1 MRGRVL
7 IGGALLVGLLLAGCG
22 EKPKPEAVS
31 TTVPEAT
38 PTTTT
43 ERTLT
48 VIVSNDPPSP
58 PPPPARP
65 VAPKNLPDE
74 FLLIDRHGRLVALD
88 GTSLGTAK
96 GVSYPWITTF
106 SDHANRAWTFKNGR
120 LVRAK
125 HHLFKLRLSSDS
137 RQCSELGR
145 IPSGA
150 LVSCLQ
156 GDAGLFVRDSGG
168 AVRTLVPPPRD
179 SLGGHWAF
187 AFPSPDGSRLLLY
200 WSGECEAPNAFF
212 APSSGGNP
220 TEATG
225 ASDWR
230 KAPESSALGWTK
242 DGRALVLLGAGGC
255 GYGTRPPGV
264 YAVDGYGGNTFL
276 VKAHSAAFFHR

>member
-1 MRGRVL
+1 MRRRGL
-7 IGGALLVGLLLAGCG
+7 IGGVLLLALLLAGCG
-22 EKPKPEAVS
+22 EKSKPEAAS
-31 TTVPEAT
+31 TTVTEAA
-38 PTTTT
+38 PATTT

-88 GTSLGTAK
+88 GTSLGTVK
-96 GVSYPWITTF
+96 GADYPYITTF
-106 SDHANRAWTFKNGR
+106 SDDANRAWTFKNGKLVQEKRR
-120 LVRAK
+120 LP
-125 HHLFKLRLSSDS
+125 KLRLPGIA
-137 RQCSELGR
+137 RQCMELGN
-145 IPSGA
+145 ISAGT
-150 LVSCLQ
+150 LVSCYRD
-156 GDAGLFVRDSGG
+156 DASLFLRDSGG
-168 AVRTLVPPPRD
+168 AVRALVPPPPD
-179 SLGGHWAF
+179 SVGGHWAF

-212 APSSGGNP
+212 APSSGGTP

-230 KAPESSALGWTK
+230 KAPESSALGWTS
-242 DGRALVLLGAGGC
+242 DGRALVLLRESGC